1 MSPSKREAKTVP
13 KHYYT
18 GCRKGQILLTRLRTN
33 CSYLNFDLFVK
44 NISDSPLCLCG
55 SIENAQ
61 HFFFHCT
68 KYQAQR
74 NELINAI
81 SPYQY
86 PSLNLF
92 LYGDLSMPQDVNS
105 IRFEKVYKYII
116 STKRF

>member
-1 MSPSKREAKTVP
+1 MNISS
-13 KHYYT
+13 
-18 GCRKGQILLTRLRTN
+18 
-33 CSYLNFDLFVK
+33 SSLNFDLFVK

-61 HFFFHCT
+61 HIFFHCT
-68 KYQAQR
+68 INQAQR

-86 PSLNLF
+86 PSLYLF

-105 IRFEKVYKYII
+105 MIFEKVYKYII
-116 STKRF
+116 STKRFKANIFAMHADEHNRLLKVRWLQ